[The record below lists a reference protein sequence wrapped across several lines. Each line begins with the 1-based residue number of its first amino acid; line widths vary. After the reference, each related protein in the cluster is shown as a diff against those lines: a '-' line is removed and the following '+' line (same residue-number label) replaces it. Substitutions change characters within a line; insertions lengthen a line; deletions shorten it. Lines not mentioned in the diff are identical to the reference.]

1 MNFFNTQVNDT
12 LFIIKTIVIDGVQK
26 RFFVA
31 QEVTKTTRTQITLE
45 NGERYK
51 METRR
56 AVGKNCEF
64 LTLGMF
70 YSKGAFY
77 AEVTDQ
83 TAEYNAARFN
93 NPSCRTF

>member
-64 LTLGMF
+64 FTLGMF
-70 YSKGAFY
+70 TMNLGDYR
-77 AEVTDQ
+77 EVINE

>member
-70 YSKGAFY
+70 YSKGAFC

-83 TAEYNAARFN
+83 TAEYKTARFN